1 MHDARSLYRQC
12 RQEIRPVMEMLKHKQ
27 TQLGN
32 LAWEEVVLKTRRR
45 VLKSPNQ
52 YFSDLPEKHAL
63 TVMVDKLF
71 DEFLHEVDSFVK

>member
-32 LAWEEVVLKTRRR
+32 LAWEEVVLKTRNK
-45 VLKSPNQ
+45 VLKSPSQ
-52 YFSDLPEKHAL
+52 YFSDLPEKQVL
-63 TVMVDKLF
+63 TTMVDSLF
-71 DEFLHEVDSFVK
+71 EEFKREVS

>member
-32 LAWEEVVLKTRRR
+32 LAWEEVVLKTRKK
-45 VLKSPNQ
+45 VLKSPKQ
-52 YFSDLPEKHAL
+52 YFSDLPERQVL
-63 TVMVDKLF
+63 TTMIDQLF
-71 DEFLHEVDSFVK
+71 EEFKKEVS